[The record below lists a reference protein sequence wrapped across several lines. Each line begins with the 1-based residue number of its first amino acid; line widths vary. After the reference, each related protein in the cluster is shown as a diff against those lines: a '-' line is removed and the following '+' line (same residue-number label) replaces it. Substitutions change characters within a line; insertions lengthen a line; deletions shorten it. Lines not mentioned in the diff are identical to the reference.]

1 MQAIKS
7 MYKAALKGPSQVVW
21 IWGEKLRSSAC
32 NRLTRRYF
40 FTKYHPT
47 WEDFSSLHSPV
58 HPRKWF
64 IYRNC
69 QERKRDFRWRNWTTN
84 LRRVEF
90 MKATIMGMELF
101 SLPIS
106 IGRPRRPWS
115 PGKCSQLRSR
125 DEIYLAIIA
134 AAADFLR
141 ARRGKGAM
149 LKGR

>member
-1 MQAIKS
+1 MVHLSELPRKEKRFQ
-7 MYKAALKGPSQVVW
+7 M
-21 IWGEKLRSSAC
+21 EKL
-32 NRLTRRYF
+32 NRGENV
-40 FTKYHPT
+40 K
-47 WEDFSSLHSPV
+47 
-58 HPRKWF
+58 
-64 IYRNC
+64 
-69 QERKRDFRWRNWTTN
+69 
-84 LRRVEF
+84 RVEF